1 MKNDSNTS
9 NYGYSLGAPVCVSGF
24 DEERIYMEHWHRAG
38 HPAPVRCQRLGSNI
52 SSITHHPIDVY
63 EIAPARFGSHRD
75 VLYVDLYG
83 ESDWRAPEGYTLDCD
98 RPMRE
103 NGETP
108 RPLGE
113 ELQELIRAF
122 TSKIT

>member
-1 MKNDSNTS
+1 MNQDSNTIR
-9 NYGYSLGAPVCVSGF
+9 YGYSLGTPIRVSGF
-24 DEERIYMEHWHRAG
+24 DEERIYMEHLHRAG
-38 HPAPVRCQRLGSNI
+38 ERNPVRFRRLGSNL
-52 SSITHHPIDVY
+52 SSSTNHPIDVY
-63 EIAPARFGSHRD
+63 EITPARFGARPD
-75 VLYVDLYG
+75 VIYIDLYG

-113 ELQELIRAF
+113 ELQELIRVF

>member
-1 MKNDSNTS
+1 MKKDTDTS
-9 NYGYSLGAPVCVSGF
+9 NYGFSLGNPICVSGF
-24 DEERIYMEHWHRAG
+24 DEERIYMEHLHRAG

-83 ESDWRAPEGYTLDCD
+83 ESDWRAPEGFTLDCE
-98 RPMRE
+98 RPVRE
-103 NGETP
+103 NGDSR
-108 RPLGE
+108 RPLGD
-113 ELQELIRAF
+113 ELKELIELF
-122 TSKIT
+122 STKHT